1 MSEAEPRFAH
11 MFEETFVDQRRRQLS
26 QVNLIAESAATGL
39 TLGTPLATAVLLAAM
54 YMAYVLSVM
63 SQLGKTT
70 HTEPAAPF
78 ELGTRQLADIQWGSA
93 VLVTCAYCFLVFIG
107 VRWMERRSPVRSVIF
122 ELMAVYNCMQVLMNV
137 YEIAAILYDMTSSD
151 FRLDTLP
158 KNVAEPLIWLQYHCR
173 QLELLDSFFMILR
186 KKFSDVSLFHMYYR
200 VLNMWGWFFGFHY
213 ACVGP
218 TLVPALVTSIAQT
231 LQYMSFSMA
240 LFGVRKLPI
249 FRKAPIAELQI
260 ASSVICVLHTL
271 FMAVTGRLPIG
282 LAMLHVFVLL
292 NGVVLYTDFH
302 FRETHPLRDAVKP
315 GMPAERVT
323 FSFDS
328 AGWLYVYQFGVA
340 AFLQEHLMPAP
351 GSTPDPSHY
360 PDGLGFSGSS
370 AGALTALLLA
380 SGTSVP
386 DVFEHVLAQYKIC
399 RRQPW
404 KMPVCAE
411 EALRQYQ
418 FPGAYKVI
426 AGRLRILITRA
437 LFRPP
442 FIMGEVVDEFPDN
455 ETAIQLLM
463 ASCHIPG
470 ICGVLPKNI
479 GGKYY
484 YDGMMWSS
492 LFVPWRGAKEDH
504 IVKVS
509 GIGGVM
515 SDIRPPFIPPW
526 WCILPPPVRVLRG
539 LYWQG
544 YMDALMWFRA
554 PPRAQLEGICGSRRE
569 RSDSSASLRRQPS
582 NVATERKWQAAKAL
596 LKQAPP
602 KLAKALAVSDPSGET
617 VRTLLKDFYDARSWT
632 LHAAAL
638 AFCLLLLPLGAV
650 MLFNIVI
657 AACERARQWQRA
669 LRLFRQM
676 GLRGAPP
683 NVVSF
688 TTMMTALTRGTK
700 WDLSLRLMEEA
711 RDSPEQLNTF
721 MFSSAISACEKGNL
735 WTLAVQLLEDAEA
748 TEAGGAG
755 GRGSGGS
762 RAGPSDA
769 CLNATISCVAKALEW
784 QSALDLAAS
793 FPSRQLHPNSVTY
806 NASIGASGAGR
817 HWTLASHLFA
827 EMQSRQVQSNNMIL
841 GTLAS
846 TLGESSHWPRAL
858 EHLKAFEA
866 DGGVADHITLSAILA
881 GCARGSSW
889 EAAMALLV
897 GMRARQLDLHV
908 ISCNAAMTACQ
919 RAQQW
924 HRALFLFEDMASRH
938 LEPGSQTSNVAIQAC
953 LSGSLWEFAVH
964 LLEQLEEPDE
974 FAFTGATLAVVAA
987 TVGGARRSQALALY
1001 REACDSAV
1009 ACHLHSVEAGVIDL
1023 HDLRVEQAKL
1033 AVEATLLER
1042 LTNACLGRERLADLV
1057 IVVGLGNRSTGG
1069 QPVVGPAV
1077 VELLRE
1083 ELQIPVSPLPKSP
1096 GRLVVKAAALEQWLN
1111 ES

>member
-1 MSEAEPRFAH
+1 MAVALGGVASACAKSVQWPHSSSAQGCSTSARTNGKNTSRSPKGLAHTCHVAPSLDVRTRPAWFQGMEREDQSWPIPQEAAPLQVAPPEMFAH
-11 MFEETFVDQRRRQLS
+11 MFEERFVDQRRRQLS

-39 TLGTPLATAVLLAAM
+39 TLGTPLAIAVLLAAM

-63 SQLGKTT
+63 SQLGKMV
-70 HTEPAAPF
+70 HAGPAAPF

-107 VRWMERRSPVRSVIF
+107 VRWMERRSPVRAVIF
-122 ELMAVYNCMQVLMNV
+122 ELMAVYNSMQVLMNV
-137 YEIAAILYDMTSSD
+137 YEIAAIVYDAASSD

-173 QLELLDSFFMILR
+173 QLELLDTFFMILR

-218 TLVPALVTSIAQT
+218 TLVPALVTSVAQT

-240 LFGVRKLPI
+240 LFGIHKLPI

-260 ASSVICVLHTL
+260 ASSVVCLLHNV

-315 GMPAERVT
+315 GMPSERVT

-351 GSTPDPSHY
+351 GSSPDPSHY

-470 ICGVLPKNI
+470 IGGVLPKNV

-515 SDIRPPFIPPW
+515 SDIRPPLIPPW

-569 RSDSSASLRRQPS
+569 RTEDSASLRRSQS
-582 NVATERKWQAAKAL
+582 GLGERKWQAAKAL

-602 KLAKALAVSDPSGET
+602 KLAQALAVSDPSGET

-650 MLFNIVI
+650 TPQIRSTVLALTLVTSVKFAWHTGEDKRESRSCRLAPKLPGSVDLDPSEKRHERSGMCIEVRLVVLFNVVI
-657 AACERARQWQRA
+657 KACERARQWQRA

-683 NVVSF
+683 NAVSF
-688 TTMMTALTRGTK
+688 STTMTALTHGTR
-700 WDLSLRLMEEA
+700 WDLSISLLEARGSELLNKFVCSSAGHGCLRKRSPVAIALAWKSTMATQILEEA
-711 RDSPEQLNTF
+711 EDAASLNV
-721 MFSSAISACEKGNL
+721 AISC
-735 WTLAVQLLEDAEA
+735 
-748 TEAGGAG
+748 
-755 GRGSGGS
+755 
-762 RAGPSDA
+762 
-769 CLNATISCVAKALEW
+769 IAKALKW
-784 QSALDLAAS
+784 QHALDLAAS
-793 FPSRQLHPNSVTY
+793 LPSRQIQPSSMTY
-806 NASIGASGAGR
+806 NASIGASGAGN
-817 HWTLASHLFA
+817 HWTLALHLFS
-827 EMQSRQVQSNNMIL
+827 EMQNSQVQSSNMTL
-841 GTLAS
+841 GSLAS
-846 TLGESSHWPRAL
+846 VLGQSSQWPRAL
-858 EHLKAFEA
+858 QQFEAFEA
-866 DGGVADHITLSAILA
+866 DGGVADAITLSAILA
-881 GCARGSSW
+881 ACAKGSSW
-889 EAAMALLV
+889 EASMALFA
-897 GMRARQLDLHV
+897 GIRARQLDLHV
-908 ISCNAAMTACQ
+908 IPCNAAMTACQ
-919 RAQQW
+919 RAPLAGDKGNSSKPC
-924 HRALFLFEDMASRH
+924 RFLSSR
-938 LEPGSQTSNVAIQAC
+938 V
-953 LSGSLWEFAVH
+953 
-964 LLEQLEEPDE
+964 
-974 FAFTGATLAVVAA
+974 
-987 TVGGARRSQALALY
+987 
-1001 REACDSAV
+1001 
-1009 ACHLHSVEAGVIDL
+1009 
-1023 HDLRVEQAKL
+1023 
-1033 AVEATLLER
+1033 
-1042 LTNACLGRERLADLV
+1042 
-1057 IVVGLGNRSTGG
+1057 
-1069 QPVVGPAV
+1069 
-1077 VELLRE
+1077 
-1083 ELQIPVSPLPKSP
+1083 
-1096 GRLVVKAAALEQWLN
+1096 
-1111 ES
+1111 

>member
-1 MSEAEPRFAH
+1 
-11 MFEETFVDQRRRQLS
+11 
-26 QVNLIAESAATGL
+26 
-39 TLGTPLATAVLLAAM
+39 
-54 YMAYVLSVM
+54 
-63 SQLGKTT
+63 
-70 HTEPAAPF
+70 
-78 ELGTRQLADIQWGSA
+78 
-93 VLVTCAYCFLVFIG
+93 
-107 VRWMERRSPVRSVIF
+107 MERRSPVRAVIF
-122 ELMAVYNCMQVLMNV
+122 ELMAVYNSMQVLMNV
-137 YEIAAILYDMTSSD
+137 YEIAAIVYDAASSD

-173 QLELLDSFFMILR
+173 QLELLDTFFMILR

-218 TLVPALVTSIAQT
+218 TLVPALVTSVAQT

-240 LFGVRKLPI
+240 LFGIHKLPI

-260 ASSVICVLHTL
+260 ASSVVCLLHNV

-315 GMPAERVT
+315 GMPSERVT

-351 GSTPDPSHY
+351 GSSPDPSHY

-470 ICGVLPKNI
+470 ICGVLPKNV

-515 SDIRPPFIPPW
+515 SDIRPPLIPPW

-569 RSDSSASLRRQPS
+569 RTENSASLRRSQS
-582 NVATERKWQAAKAL
+582 GLGERKWQAAKAL

-602 KLAKALAVSDPSGET
+602 KLAQALAVSDPSGET

-650 MLFNIVI
+650 TPQIRSTVL
-657 AACERARQWQRA
+657 
-669 LRLFRQM
+669 
-676 GLRGAPP
+676 
-683 NVVSF
+683 
-688 TTMMTALTRGTK
+688 ALTLVTSVKFAWHTG
-700 WDLSLRLMEEA
+700 
-711 RDSPEQLNTF
+711 
-721 MFSSAISACEKGNL
+721 
-735 WTLAVQLLEDAEA
+735 EDKRE
-748 TEAGGAG
+748 
-755 GRGSGGS
+755 S
-762 RAGPSDA
+762 R
-769 CLNATISCVAKALEW
+769 
-784 QSALDLAAS
+784 
-793 FPSRQLHPNSVTY
+793 
-806 NASIGASGAGR
+806 
-817 HWTLASHLFA
+817 
-827 EMQSRQVQSNNMIL
+827 
-841 GTLAS
+841 
-846 TLGESSHWPRAL
+846 
-858 EHLKAFEA
+858 
-866 DGGVADHITLSAILA
+866 
-881 GCARGSSW
+881 
-889 EAAMALLV
+889 
-897 GMRARQLDLHV
+897 
-908 ISCNAAMTACQ
+908 
-919 RAQQW
+919 
-924 HRALFLFEDMASRH
+924 
-938 LEPGSQTSNVAIQAC
+938 
-953 LSGSLWEFAVH
+953 
-964 LLEQLEEPDE
+964 
-974 FAFTGATLAVVAA
+974 
-987 TVGGARRSQALALY
+987 
-1001 REACDSAV
+1001 
-1009 ACHLHSVEAGVIDL
+1009 
-1023 HDLRVEQAKL
+1023 
-1033 AVEATLLER
+1033 
-1042 LTNACLGRERLADLV
+1042 
-1057 IVVGLGNRSTGG
+1057 
-1069 QPVVGPAV
+1069 
-1077 VELLRE
+1077 
-1083 ELQIPVSPLPKSP
+1083 
-1096 GRLVVKAAALEQWLN
+1096 
-1111 ES
+1111 

>member
-1 MSEAEPRFAH
+1 MEGEDQSWPIPQEAAPLKVAPPEMFAH
-11 MFEETFVDQRRRQLS
+11 MFEERFVDQRRRQLS
-26 QVNLIAESAATGL
+26 QVNLIAESDATGL
-39 TLGTPLATAVLLAAM
+39 NLGTPLATAVLLAAM

-70 HTEPAAPF
+70 PTGPAAPY

-107 VRWMERRSPVRSVIF
+107 VRWMERRPPVRSVIF
-122 ELMAVYNCMQVLMNV
+122 ELMAVFNVMQVLMNV
-137 YEIAAILYDMTSSD
+137 YEIGAIVYDAASSD

-173 QLELLDSFFMILR
+173 QLELLDTFFMILR

-231 LQYMSFSMA
+231 LQYTSFSMA
-240 LFGVRKLPI
+240 LFGMRTLPV

-260 ASSVICVLHTL
+260 ASSVICVLHNL

-302 FRETHPLRDAVKP
+302 FRETHPLREAVKP
-315 GMPAERVT
+315 GAPSERVT

-418 FPGAYKVI
+418 FPGAHKI
-426 AGRLRILITRA
+426 ITGRLRILITRA
-437 LFRPP
+437 LLRPP

-470 ICGVLPKNI
+470 VCGMLPKNV

-515 SDIRPPFIPPW
+515 SDMSPPFIPPW

-544 YMDALMWFRA
+544 YLDALMWFRA
-554 PPRAQLEGICGSRRE
+554 PPRAQSLEGICGSRRE
-569 RSDSSASLRRQPS
+569 RSDSSTPIRRHPS
-582 NVATERKWQAAKAL
+582 GLAAERKWQASKAL

-617 VRTLLKDFYDARSWT
+617 VRTLLKDFYDARSFT

-650 MLFNIVI
+650 TPQIRSTVLGLTLVTSVKFAWHTGEDKRVVLFNIVI
-657 AACERARQWQRA
+657 KACERAQQWQRA

-676 GLRGAPP
+676 GLRGIPP
-683 NVVSF
+683 DDVSL
-688 TTMMTALTRGTK
+688 TTAMTALTRGTR
-700 WDLSLRLMEEA
+700 WDLSLQLIDEA
-711 RDSPEQLNTF
+711 QGMSVMPSNFIL
-721 MFSSAISACEKGNL
+721 SSAIAAFEKGHQ
-735 WTLAVQLLEDAEA
+735 WRMAVEFLR
-748 TEAGGAG
+748 EAGLPDIT
-755 GRGSGGS
+755 S
-762 RAGPSDA
+762 
-769 CLNATISCVAKALEW
+769 LNTTISCLAKALKW
-784 QSALDLAAS
+784 QHALELAAS
-793 FPSRQLHPNSVTY
+793 LPARQLQPTNVTLS
-806 NASIGASGAGR
+806 ASIGACGAGS
-817 HWTLASHLFA
+817 HWTLAQHLFS
-827 EMQSRQVQSNNMIL
+827 ELRSSKVQSNNMSL
-841 GTLAS
+841 GALAS

-858 EHLKAFEA
+858 QQLKAFQT
-866 DGGVADHITLSAILA
+866 DGGVADAITWSAVLA

-889 EAAMALLV
+889 EAALAMLEE
-897 GMRARQLDLHV
+897 MRACQLDSHA
-908 ISCNAAMTACQ
+908 ISYNATMTACQ
-919 RAQQW
+919 RA
-924 HRALFLFEDMASRH
+924 HRWQCALLLLEDMASRQIQT
-938 LEPGSQTSNVAIQAC
+938 GSQTHNVGIQA
-953 LSGSLWEFAVH
+953 A
-964 LLEQLEEPDE
+964 
-974 FAFTGATLAVVAA
+974 
-987 TVGGARRSQALALY
+987 
-1001 REACDSAV
+1001 DS
-1009 ACHLHSVEAGVIDL
+1009 
-1023 HDLRVEQAKL
+1023 
-1033 AVEATLLER
+1033 
-1042 LTNACLGRERLADLV
+1042 
-1057 IVVGLGNRSTGG
+1057 
-1069 QPVVGPAV
+1069 
-1077 VELLRE
+1077 
-1083 ELQIPVSPLPKSP
+1083 
-1096 GRLVVKAAALEQWLN
+1096 
-1111 ES
+1111 